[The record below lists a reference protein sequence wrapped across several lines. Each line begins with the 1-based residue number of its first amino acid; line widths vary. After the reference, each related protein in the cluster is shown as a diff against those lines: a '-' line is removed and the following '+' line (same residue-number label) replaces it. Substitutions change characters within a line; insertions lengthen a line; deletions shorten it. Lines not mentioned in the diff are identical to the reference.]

1 MGTYLESL
9 DVLCP
14 RSRRRGLWQQRFP
27 PCFDVERGSHGTSPL
42 SLDMEHSHSLHQYLL
57 QNPAHFYNSSCPFQ
71 QSTESALNQ
80 ATLGVARDSDEYSF
94 AHDLCLKSHG
104 PSDVQSSLIFWFRL
118 HFLSHCCHRY
128 IFKLPSAILPQ
139 DTTCLVFEYGMR
151 NTQLTSPD
159 IT

>member
-1 MGTYLESL
+1 MSYVQGH
-9 DVLCP
+9 
-14 RSRRRGLWQQRFP
+14 
-27 PCFDVERGSHGTSPL
+27 DVEVFGNNGSHHASTLNEVP
-42 SLDMEHSHSLHQYLL
+42 MEHLRYRLTWNIPIPFINICCRILRISTILHARSSKALKVHSTKRPWALRETRTSTALHY
-57 QNPAHFYNSSCPFQ
+57 
-71 QSTESALNQ
+71 
-80 ATLGVARDSDEYSF
+80 
-94 AHDLCLKSHG
+94 DLCLKSHG

>member
-1 MGTYLESL
+1 MSYVQGH
-9 DVLCP
+9 
-14 RSRRRGLWQQRFP
+14 
-27 PCFDVERGSHGTSPL
+27 DVEVFGNNGSHHASTLNEVPMEHL
-42 SLDMEHSHSLHQYLL
+42 RLASLDMEHSHHSLHQYLL

-104 PSDVQSSLIFWFRL
+104 PSDVQSSLIFLFRL

-128 IFKLPSAILPQ
+128 
-139 DTTCLVFEYGMR
+139 V
-151 NTQLTSPD
+151 
-159 IT
+159 